1 MLLTIASFLF
11 VLSVVV
17 LIHEFGHFIVGKL
30 NNVYVVTFSLGFGPK
45 LIKKK
50 FGETEYVISAIP
62 FGGYVKFAGDSEDED
77 DKEDDKKKKDAGVK
91 EKIEV
96 DIPEHRTFRAK
107 TPFQKMQ
114 IVVAGP
120 LMNAVLSLII
130 YIGSISIQG
139 VINPVPSSIVEKV
152 IPSSPAMQAGFERGD
167 RILEVNGNFLTAG
180 QELTHFVEQNGDKRL
195 AFKILREADTLFV
208 TATPEYNEDA
218 DRYTVGLYLGVPPII
233 GDVKHDGPA
242 WKAGIRKGVY
252 IESINDSVVISYNE
266 LADRI
271 RNSLG
276 QELEFVWNQDG
287 VEQSAFITPES
298 IDIPSGGEKLEVIE
312 VGAIG
317 IGQYYEES
325 KISFIKAVGRGAGS
339 FRQMTIAILGF
350 LKQLVTGNASMKA
363 MGGPLRIGQMA
374 GDMARWGFGYLMLF
388 IAFFSLNLAI
398 FNLLPILPF
407 DGGHFVLYFIELVSR
422 RPINRKVK
430 NVMMQAG
437 FVLLIILMVLVTA
450 LDIFNVFG

>member
-1 MLLTIASFLF
+1 MLLTIAAFLF

-50 FGETEYVISAIP
+50 FGETEYAISAVP

-77 DKEDDKKKKDAGVK
+77 DKKDDEKKKDAG
-91 EKIEV
+91 EIIEE
-96 DIPEHRTFRAK
+96 DIPEYRTFRAK

-120 LMNAVLSLII
+120 IMNAVLSLII
-130 YIGSISIQG
+130 YIGSVSIQG

-152 IPSSPAMQAGFERGD
+152 ILSSPAMQAGFERGD
-167 RILEVNGNFLTAG
+167 RILEVNGKSLTFDKDISHFVK
-180 QELTHFVEQNGDKRL
+180 QNEEKELT
-195 AFKILREADTLFV
+195 FKILRKVDTLFV

-218 DRYTVGLYLGVPPII
+218 DRYTVGLYLGVPPVI

-242 WKAGIRKGVY
+242 WKAGIRKGAY
-252 IESINDSVVISYNE
+252 IESINDTVVISYSE
-266 LADRI
+266 LANRI

-276 QELEFVWNQDG
+276 REAEFVWNQDG
-287 VEQSAFITPES
+287 VERSAFITPES
-298 IDIPSGGEKLEVIE
+298 IDIASGGEKLEVIE

-325 KISFIKAVGRGAGS
+325 KISFLKAVGRGAGS

-407 DGGHFVLYFIELVSR
+407 DGGHFVLYFVELVSG
-422 RPINRKVK
+422 RPINRKAK